1 MNHWSRGRRS
11 AKALQELCEVDV
23 EAVRTSRNPHS
34 ATMATK
40 YYILINKVVIDD
52 VYKAITVK

>member
-1 MNHWSRGRRS
+1 MDVISAHWSRY
-11 AKALQELCEVDV
+11 
-23 EAVRTSRNPHS
+23 PHG